1 MCGICGIVYDDSS
14 RPVNEGVVVQMRDRM
29 IHRGPDDAGIYVHRN
44 IGLGHRRL
52 SIIDQAGGH
61 QPMPNEDHTVW
72 IVFNGEIY
80 NFREMREFLI
90 KKGHT
95 FTTRSDTETI
105 VHLYEQF
112 GPKCVEQLNG
122 MFAFAIWDQNAQ
134 QLFLARDRM
143 GIKPLYYW
151 IGDSSLVFAS
161 EVKALL
167 GYEPIETALNVDVL
181 PEYLLFRYPSG
192 DSTFFRGIRSLE
204 PGHTLL
210 WDQGGVKVS
219 QYWFM
224 KFRQQ
229 EDDRPLKEHV
239 EELDT
244 LMADSVR
251 LRLMSE
257 VPLGTYCSGGVDS
270 SLITAYAAK
279 LNGGNLNT
287 FSVGFEERE
296 FDESLYATKVATL
309 YGTVHHQLVVNEETY
324 VNALPKAIWLLESP
338 LNHAHSVQLYLL
350 SKLAKETV
358 TVMLTG
364 EGSDELFAGYPR
376 YRLLLGRLALQEL
389 PRAVLNTVAYF
400 LGPFR
405 TPRIEKIRKALS
417 EPLERLIAANAQF
430 LNEEVARDICSV
442 GRDFV
447 LNRRFRI
454 MQEAET
460 NGADPLA
467 QLLYLELKTY
477 LVSLLDRQDKMSM
490 GASIESRVPFL
501 DHRMIQ
507 WSLGVSGSKKIKTF
521 ENKYIIKQLAA
532 RYLPHDVVYRKKSGF
547 GVPVAQWLRNK
558 NGLGGYLELLRTK
571 EFRQRGLWNTHNVD
585 RTIQEHMAGTR
596 DHSELLWELINI
608 ELWCA
613 IYLDQKGRIQATS

>member
-14 RPVNEGVVVQMRDRM
+14 RPVNKGVVVQMRDRM

-44 IGLGHRRL
+44 IGLGHRRV

-80 NFREMREFLI
+80 NFRELREFLI

-112 GPKCVEQLNG
+112 GPTCVEQLNG

-151 IGDSSLVFAS
+151 MGDSSLLFAS

-210 WDQGGVKVS
+210 WDQGGLKVS

-229 EDDRPLKEHV
+229 EDDRPLREHV

-296 FDESLYATKVATL
+296 FDESLYAAKVAAL

-358 TVMLTG
+358 TVMLTKG
-364 EGSDELFAGYPR
+364 RMSC
-376 YRLLLGRLALQEL
+376 LLDTLD
-389 PRAVLNTVAYF
+389 TVYF
-400 LGPFR
+400 LEG
-405 TPRIEKIRKALS
+405 
-417 EPLERLIAANAQF
+417 
-430 LNEEVARDICSV
+430 
-442 GRDFV
+442 
-447 LNRRFRI
+447 
-454 MQEAET
+454 
-460 NGADPLA
+460 
-467 QLLYLELKTY
+467 
-477 LVSLLDRQDKMSM
+477 
-490 GASIESRVPFL
+490 
-501 DHRMIQ
+501 
-507 WSLGVSGSKKIKTF
+507 
-521 ENKYIIKQLAA
+521 
-532 RYLPHDVVYRKKSGF
+532 
-547 GVPVAQWLRNK
+547 
-558 NGLGGYLELLRTK
+558 
-571 EFRQRGLWNTHNVD
+571 
-585 RTIQEHMAGTR
+585 
-596 DHSELLWELINI
+596 
-608 ELWCA
+608 
-613 IYLDQKGRIQATS
+613 